1 MKKLWAAGKARG
13 LIAVMLA
20 CFAWGTATGMA
31 SRENLTE
38 LLVFIG
44 TYTRGESKGIY
55 IYKMD
60 LNSGGLTPVGVRDA
74 GPNPS
79 FLAVHPNHRFL
90 YAVNEIAE
98 YEGEKTGSI
107 TAFSL
112 DPTTG
117 VLDFLN
123 RQSSSGAIPCHL
135 VVDAAGK
142 NVLLA
147 NYVGGNVSVLPIQN
161 GGRLGRAT
169 SVRQHEGS
177 SIHPSRQTGPRA
189 HSINLDQA
197 NRFAVAADLGI
208 DRVLVY
214 RFDGA
219 SGELTPNDPPSV
231 SVKPG
236 AGPRH
241 FAFHPSQPYAYV
253 INELDST
260 ITAFTYDSKL
270 GTLESMQT
278 LSTLPEG
285 FEGVTHTAEV
295 QVHPSGRFVYG
306 SNRGHDSIA
315 MFRVDATS
323 GRLSPIGHEPT
334 GGKTPRNFGIDPS
347 GRYLI
352 AANQDSDSLVVFRI
366 DPEAGSLQSTGIVVD
381 VPAPVCVKMIPR
393 Q

>member
-1 MKKLWAAGKARG
+1 MRYFQVAGKVRG
-13 LIAVMLA
+13 LLAAMLL
-20 CFAWGTATGMA
+20 CLTGGTAIGMA
-31 SRENLTE
+31 STENVAE
-38 LLVFIG
+38 LLVYIG

-55 IYKMD
+55 VYRMD
-60 LNSGGLTPVGVRDA
+60 VSSGALTPVGVTNA

-79 FLAVHPNHRFL
+79 FLAIHPNHRFL
-90 YAVNEIAE
+90 YAVNEVAE

-117 VLDFLN
+117 NLNFLN
-123 RQSSSGAIPCHL
+123 RQSSSGALPCHL

-147 NYVGGNVSVLPIQN
+147 NYIGGSVSVLPILD
-161 GGRLGRAT
+161 GGKLGKGT
-169 SVRQHEGS
+169 SVMQHEGS
-177 SIHPSRQTGPRA
+177 SVNPSRQTGPHA
-189 HSINLDQA
+189 HSINLDRA

-208 DRVLVY
+208 DEVLVY
-214 RFDGA
+214 RFEGA
-219 SGELTPNDPPSV
+219 KGKLTPNDPPSV
-231 SVKPG
+231 SLMAG

-241 FAFHPSQPYAYV
+241 FAFHPTKPNAYV

-260 ITAFTYDSKL
+260 LTTFTYEPEL
-270 GTLESMQT
+270 GVLESIQT
-278 LSTLPEG
+278 LSTLPAG
-285 FEGVTHTAEV
+285 FKGVTHTAEV
-295 QVHPSGRFVYG
+295 QVHPSGKFVYG

-315 MFRVDATS
+315 MFKVDDATGKLTS
-323 GRLSPIGHEPT
+323 IGHEPT
-334 GGKTPRNFGIDPS
+334 GGRTPRNFGIDPS

-352 AANQDSDSLVVFRI
+352 AANQDSDRLVVFRI
-366 DPEAGSLQSTGIVVD
+366 DPTAGRLQSTGTVVD

>member
-1 MKKLWAAGKARG
+1 
-13 LIAVMLA
+13 MLLSLTG
-20 CFAWGTATGMA
+20 GTALGMA
-31 SRENLTE
+31 STGNPVE
-38 LLVFIG
+38 LLVYIG

-55 IYKMD
+55 VYSMD
-60 LNSGGLTPVGVRDA
+60 MGSGALTPVGVTNA

-79 FLAVHPNHRFL
+79 FLAIHPNHRFL
-90 YAVNEIAE
+90 YAVNEISE

-107 TAFSL
+107 TAFSV

-117 VLDFLN
+117 NLSFLN
-123 RQSSSGAIPCHL
+123 RQSSMGALPCHL

-147 NYVGGNVSVLPIQN
+147 NYIGGSVTVLPILD
-161 GGRLGRAT
+161 GGKLGRAT
-169 SVRQHEGS
+169 SVRQHGGS
-177 SIHPSRQTGPRA
+177 SVNPTRQKGPHA
-189 HSINLDQA
+189 HSINLDPA

-208 DRVLVY
+208 DEVLVY
-214 RFDGA
+214 RFEGTEGTL
-219 SGELTPNDPPSV
+219 SPNEPPSA
-231 SVKPG
+231 SVQAG

-241 FAFHPSQPYAYV
+241 FAFHPSKSNAYV

-260 ITAFTYDSKL
+260 VTTFAYDAKL
-270 GTLESMQT
+270 GVLDSIQT

-295 QVHPSGRFVYG
+295 QVHPSGKFVYG

-315 MFRVDATS
+315 MFRVDGATGKLAS
-323 GRLSPIGHEPT
+323 MGHEPT

-352 AANQDSDSLVVFRI
+352 AANQDSDTLVVFRI
-366 DPEAGSLQSTGIVVD
+366 NPDSGLLQPTGIVVD

>member
-1 MKKLWAAGKARG
+1 
-13 LIAVMLA
+13 MLF
-20 CFAWGTATGMA
+20 CLTGGTATGMA
-31 SRENLTE
+31 SAENLAE
-38 LLVFIG
+38 LLVYVG

-55 IYKMD
+55 VYRMD
-60 LNSGGLTPVGVRDA
+60 TNSGALTPVGVNNA

-79 FLAVHPNHRFL
+79 FLAIHPNHRFL

-107 TAFSL
+107 TAFSV

-117 VLDFLN
+117 SLDFLN
-123 RQSSSGAIPCHL
+123 RQSSQGAIPCHL
-135 VVDAAGK
+135 VVDNAGK

-147 NYVGGNVSVLPIQN
+147 NYTGGSVSVLPILA
-161 GGRLGRAT
+161 GGKLGRAT
-169 SVRQHEGS
+169 SVMQHEGS
-177 SIHPSRQTGPRA
+177 SVDPSRQKGPHA
-189 HSINLDQA
+189 HSINLDRA
-197 NRFAVAADLGI
+197 NRFAVAADLGV
-208 DRVLVY
+208 DEVKVY
-214 RFDGA
+214 RFEGTTGKL
-219 SGELTPNDPPSV
+219 SPNDPPFV
-231 SVKPG
+231 SVKAG

-241 FAFHPSQPYAYV
+241 FAFHPSKPNAYV

-260 ITAFTYDSKL
+260 ITTFTYDPKS
-270 GTLESMQT
+270 GVLESVQT
-278 LSTLPEG
+278 LSTLPKE

-315 MFRVDATS
+315 MFKVDDATGKLTS
-323 GRLSPIGHEPT
+323 IGHEPT

-352 AANQDSDSLVVFRI
+352 AANQDSDTLVVFRI
-366 DPEAGSLQSTGIVVD
+366 DPAAGRLQSTGIVVN